1 MSKMVNHMKKM
12 LLLVDDFGIADEV
25 HLGDWLGKSKRIDI
39 SGKTHDGREFTLT
52 LEIEKEAKQN
62 AEELE

>member
-39 SGKTHDGREFTLT
+39 SGTTHDGRDFTLT
-52 LEIEKEAKQN
+52 LEIEKEVK
-62 AEELE
+62 EDGD